1 MLLLLQLQ
9 IVQKVVLGN
18 STTATKLQTARNI
31 ALSGAVKGNANFDG
45 SGNITINTSQNN
57 FIVVDGQITLQAN
70 SQSNLEN
77 NIEQQTILNID
88 FPSGFNK
95 DNCVCVAFG
104 MKAYQDKNYTYGI
117 GANSSNRA
125 TTGSLYRHAILGAAD
140 NNRKIALQ
148 VWQMGTSTKTV
159 YYRLILMKIN

>member
-1 MLLLLQLQ
+1 M
-9 IVQKVVLGN
+9 
-18 STTATKLQTARNI
+18 
-31 ALSGAVKGNANFDG
+31 
-45 SGNITINTSQNN
+45 
-57 FIVVDGQITLQAN
+57 
-70 SQSNLEN
+70 
-77 NIEQQTILNID
+77 EQQTILNID

-140 NNRKIALQ
+140 NNRKITLQ